1 VRALASILAV
11 CVLTLAAVSAAGAAK
26 KPGFTG
32 NVCKLAPAANV
43 KAVVGSPSTCK
54 SQRQSGIGSINYVG
68 NWSTA
73 KARSAT
79 LQVTVEKFTDSG
91 MQKLA
96 ITNLKQGLPGPPKRI
111 GKIGSTVAFEGTGA
125 NATGIHFAAGKY
137 VVILVVNTV
146 GSNPPKKLRT
156 ALENLAKAIA
166 PKL

>member
-1 VRALASILAV
+1 VRVPASILALV
-11 CVLTLAAVSAAGAAK
+11 VLALGAASAAGAKQPA
-26 KPGFTG
+26 FSG
-32 NVCKLAPAANV
+32 NVCKLAPAAKV
-43 KAVVGSPSTCK
+43 TAIPGLTTKCK

-68 NWSTA
+68 SWSGKT
-73 KARSAT
+73 ARSGT

-137 VVILVVNTV
+137 VVILVVNTI
-146 GSNPPKKLRT
+146 GGNPPKAART
-156 ALENLAKAIA
+156 ALEKLALAIA